1 MKPDIKPLSKYQAIW
16 AQAKRNGTVQAFD
29 SLPVHTW
36 QWPTDTFLQRRLAEL
51 RTRQIEQADRAGAMK
66 ELRSASTNGK
76 NKTNANSLAGLP
88 ASSSEAVQT

>member
-1 MKPDIKPLSKYQAIW
+1 MRPDIKPLSKYQAIW

-51 RTRQIEQADRAGAMK
+51 RKRQIEQEQMK
-66 ELRSASTNGK
+66 ELRSARTNGK